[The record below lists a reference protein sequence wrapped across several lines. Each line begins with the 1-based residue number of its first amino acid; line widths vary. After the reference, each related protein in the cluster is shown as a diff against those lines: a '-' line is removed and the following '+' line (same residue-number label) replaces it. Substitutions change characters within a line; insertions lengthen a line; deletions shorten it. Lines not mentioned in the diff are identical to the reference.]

1 MKKIK
6 LSQDITLNYKCK
18 EQGSFISLYE
28 NSSEHPPLLIADFS
42 LQALIKET
50 LNTKS
55 FKGLQERYTQDVIED
70 LDKIKKNLINY
81 AKSSKEYPDF
91 GFGDNT

>member
-6 LSQDITLNYKCK
+6 LSQDITLNYQCK

-28 NSSEHPPLLIADFS
+28 DNLEHPPLLIADVS
-42 LQALIKET
+42 LQDLIKET
-50 LNTKS
+50 LNTQS
-55 FKGLQERYTQDVIED
+55 FKGLQKRYVQDVIKD
-70 LDKIKKNLINY
+70 LDKIKSNLINQT
-81 AKSSKEYPDF
+81 KGSKEYPDF